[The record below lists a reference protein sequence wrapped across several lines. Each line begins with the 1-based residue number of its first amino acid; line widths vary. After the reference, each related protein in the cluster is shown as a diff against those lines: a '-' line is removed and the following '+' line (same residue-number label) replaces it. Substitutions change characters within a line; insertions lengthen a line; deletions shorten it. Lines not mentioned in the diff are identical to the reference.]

1 MSSTIQRKRRN
12 ATPSSSRSNAK
23 TSRTGSVP
31 AAAAPDQSE
40 TMDVAESSRASSE
53 EDVVDLT
60 CEGSEPAAVVDLTNN
75 DSVVV
80 VDEAPVL
87 SLSAGP
93 HSRRAVDSESYV
105 LSSDEEE
112 EDTNAA
118 LNAAVLT
125 SLQASSRARS
135 TPGTVSCPVC
145 MDTYGEIIES
155 GRLVVSTKCGHLFC
169 SQCLRDSLTRSH
181 TCPTC
186 RKKLTHKQYHPIY
199 I

>member
-75 DSVVV
+75 DSVVAPTAV
-80 VDEAPVL
+80 VRSTARATCSVATRRRRTPTRPSTRPCSPPFRLAAEPGL
-87 SLSAGP
+87 PLELSA
-93 HSRRAVDSESYV
+93 AQYV
-105 LSSDEEE
+105 WTLMERSLRVGDWWSPLS
-112 EDTNAA
+112 
-118 LNAAVLT
+118 VVT
-125 SLQASSRARS
+125 SSVASAS
-135 TPGTVSCPVC
+135 V
-145 MDTYGEIIES
+145 I
-155 GRLVVSTKCGHLFC
+155 H
-169 SQCLRDSLTRSH
+169 
-181 TCPTC
+181 
-186 RKKLTHKQYHPIY
+186 
-199 I
+199 

>member
-75 DSVVV
+75 DSVVLRFFPSPQ
-80 VDEAPVL
+80 APTAGVRSTARATCSVATRRRRTPTRPSTRPCSPPFRL
-87 SLSAGP
+87 AAEPGLPLELSA
-93 HSRRAVDSESYV
+93 AQYV
-105 LSSDEEE
+105 WTLMERSLRVGDWWSPLS
-112 EDTNAA
+112 
-118 LNAAVLT
+118 VVT
-125 SLQASSRARS
+125 SSVASAS
-135 TPGTVSCPVC
+135 V
-145 MDTYGEIIES
+145 I
-155 GRLVVSTKCGHLFC
+155 H
-169 SQCLRDSLTRSH
+169 
-181 TCPTC
+181 
-186 RKKLTHKQYHPIY
+186 
-199 I
+199 